1 MSQIDLS
8 IVLPCYNEG
17 GNIPHII
24 ERFKSILPEDLNVEV
39 LLVNNGSSDNSSD
52 IFDSELNTLNTP
64 HPFKVVDVPINKGYG
79 FGILSGLEQATGTA
93 LAWTHAD
100 MQTDPEDVIE
110 AYRLW
115 LKEGGESIFVK
126 GTRKKR
132 ALAEA
137 FFTFGMQIVT
147 LLVLKINLHDINAQP
162 KVFGR
167 GFYENILKKDA
178 PHDFSLDLYAY
189 YHAKKSLTIKTLPVY
204 FNKRLHGEAKGGGSF
219 KTRLKLIDRTFRYI
233 WLLRKRL

>member
-24 ERFKSILPEDLNVEV
+24 ERFRAILPTDLSVEV
-39 LLVNNGSSDNSSD
+39 LLVNNGSSDNSAD
-52 IFDSELNTLNTP
+52 IFETELAKYDS
-64 HPFKVVDVPINKGYG
+64 HPFKIVDVPVNKGYG
-79 FGILSGLEQATGTA
+79 YGILCGLKNASGKA

-100 MQTDPEDVIE
+100 MQTDPEDVIK

-126 GTRKKR
+126 GSRKQR
-132 ALAEA
+132 ALVET
-137 FFTFGMQIVT
+137 FFTFGMQVVT
-147 LLVLKINLHDINAQP
+147 LAVLKINLHDINAQP

-167 GFYENILKKDA
+167 TFYDAILKENA

-219 KTRLKLIDRTFRYI
+219 KTRLKLIDRTLRYI
-233 WLLRKRL
+233 WILKTRL

>member
-1 MSQIDLS
+1 MSGLDLS

-24 ERFKSILPEDLNVEV
+24 ERFLAVIPNDITTEV
-39 LLVNNGSSDNSSD
+39 LLVNNGSSDNSKE
-52 IFDSELNTLNTP
+52 IFESELSKLND
-64 HPFKVVDVPINKGYG
+64 HPFKVVEVTENKGYG
-79 FGILSGLEQATGTA
+79 FGILSGLAEAKGGT

-100 MQTDPEDVIE
+100 MQTDPEDVIK

-115 LKEGGESIFVK
+115 KSEGADTIFVK
-126 GTRKKR
+126 GTRKNR
-132 ALAEA
+132 AFAEA
-137 FFTFGMQIVT
+137 FFTFGMQVVT
-147 LLVLKINLHDINAQP
+147 LLLLKINLHDINAQP

-167 GFYENILKKDA
+167 SFYDKILKKDA
-178 PHDFSLDLYAY
+178 PHDFSLDLFAY
-189 YHAKKSLTIKTLPVY
+189 FHAKKTLTVKTLPVF

-233 WLLRKRL
+233 WHLKQRLS